1 MTREDCYTDDWQ
13 RTNPDLT
20 IYLPSKPGGPDEYA
34 DHLHVEHTAGGDLLA
49 IWTNGMYESSP
60 DVHIKFARSADEGR
74 TWSSAET
81 LAEPMAPGMVAG
93 LAWPV
98 FSKSGRIYVFY
109 NQNLGIGED
118 GARWQGVIRCKVSD
132 DDGHTWTAGGAD
144 LHWRRTRFDHPD
156 PKVEP
161 NCIVWQ
167 KPIRDAKG
175 RVIVGLSRWSS
186 RMVYPRPIG
195 GNRFHSDTS
204 CELMRYDNID
214 EGPDPKDIRI
224 TWLPDEPGTIR
235 VSPQIEPD
243 ASRGYSLAEEPAIAL
258 LPDGRLWMNM
268 RTVTG
273 RIWYT
278 VSNDDGHSWRPPEVL
293 RYRDGG
299 AEVLHPKSPGPIYR
313 TLDDCYLLF
322 YHNHDGHLDGATGP
336 WDMDGRRPL
345 CMAVGEF
352 RPGAHQPLWFSQPK
366 LICDTQKVGIGVS
379 GLFWLAMYASFT
391 ERDGKRIFW
400 YIDRK
405 HFVLGRYITDELLAD
420 MHAPE

>member
-1 MTREDCYTDDWQ
+1 MTERECYTDDWQ
-13 RTNPDLT
+13 RTHPNLV
-20 IYLPSKPGGPDEYA
+20 IHLPPAPGGPDEYA
-34 DHLHVEHTAGGDLLA
+34 DHLHVEYTSGGDLLA
-49 IWTNGMYESSP
+49 IWTNGTYESSP
-60 DVHIKFARSADEGR
+60 DVHIRFSRSGDEGL
-74 TWSSAET
+74 TWSPPQT
-81 LAEPMAPGMVAG
+81 LAEPIAPGMVAG

-118 GARWQGVIRCKVSD
+118 GSRWQGVVRCKVSD
-132 DDGHTWTAGGAD
+132 DDGRTWAPGGVD
-144 LHWRRTRFDHPD
+144 IEWRHTRFDHPD
-156 PKVEP
+156 PKVP
-161 NCIVWQ
+161 RDCIVWQ

-175 RVIVGLSRWSS
+175 RVIAGLSRWSS
-186 RMVYPRPIG
+186 RMVYPRPTG
-195 GNRFHSDTS
+195 GNRCHADTS

-214 EGPDPKDIRI
+214 EGPDPKDIQI

-235 VSPQIEPD
+235 VSPQIEPE

-278 VSNDDGHSWRPPEVL
+278 VSDDHGHSWRPPEVL
-293 RYRDGG
+293 RYRDDGV
-299 AEVLHPKSPGPIYR
+299 EVLHPKSPEPIYR
-313 TLDDCYLLF
+313 TSDGRYLLF
-322 YHNHDGHLDGATGP
+322 YHNHEGYIDGATGP

-345 CMAVGEF
+345 WMAVGEF
-352 RPGAHQPLWFSQPK
+352 RPAAHQPLWFSQPK
-366 LICDTQKVGIGVS
+366 LLCDTQKVGVGVT

-391 ERDGKRIFW
+391 EREGKRIFW

-405 HFVLGRYITDELLAD
+405 HFVLGRYITNELLAG
-420 MHAPE
+420 MKAPT